1 MLILFLMIKWPKSVV
16 SSSRMTNQFF
26 RVTHLNGYSISL
38 FGCLIGSSIIN
49 KFRTEILVQPQ
60 LKICPTS
67 KLLLLLD
74 FLTHCQW
81 YPDDHTTNM
90 KEKKWFHKPINCTFS
105 SFLTCLYVLQL
116 CTSMPKGKKWLY
128 FSHVSQI
135 WPFPLNTDHLV
146 HYHPV
151 SPEIL

>member
-1 MLILFLMIKWPKSVV
+1 MIKWPKSVV

-26 RVTHLNGYSISL
+26 RVTHLNGYSVSL

-90 KEKKWFHKPINCTFS
+90 KEKKMIPQTNQLHIFEFS
-105 SFLTCLYVLQL
+105 YMFVCSPALHFNAKGQKVAILLTCIPNL
-116 CTSMPKGKKWLY
+116 TISTE
-128 FSHVSQI
+128 H
-135 WPFPLNTDHLV
+135 WPPCSLPSCLTWNTV
-146 HYHPV
+146 TG
-151 SPEIL
+151 S